1 MAGTPTTSRGRL
13 RRLAELRPDH
23 GRVLSVFF
31 DLDPSTFATGAARAS
46 QITSVLDRAAREVDD
61 ADADHES
68 RAALREDVERIRGML
83 DAQSMAAGG
92 ARGLAVFAC
101 GAVGLLEVVRTPH
114 PVESDVVI
122 GAGPHIEPLAVAG
135 ERERWC
141 VALADRQRSRILVG
155 DQDGLEEVA
164 HDDRRVIAR
173 TEGRQENA
181 DEEETRDQLDHVG
194 DRLMTL
200 LRRQPFDLL
209 VVGAPEPLDVE
220 LEGRLHAYLRERLA
234 GRVHVDVQS
243 AGPDDVLRAVAPVF
257 EARRSKRE
265 GEALERLRAGLG
277 REDGRAVGGLAD
289 TLDALNQQRVE
300 VLLLAARTSVPG
312 YEDSPT
318 GYLAAQDGAS
328 PSGEPL
334 RAHEDVIEAAIERA
348 VEQSAE
354 VLVLD
359 PDEHPDLA
367 PHHGVAALLRF

>member
-1 MAGTPTTSRGRL
+1 MAGTTTPRGRL
-13 RRLAELRPDH
+13 RRLAELRPEH

-46 QITSVLDRAAREVDD
+46 QITSVLDRAGREVDS
-61 ADADHES
+61 ADVDHDT
-68 RAALREDVERIRGML
+68 RAALREDVERVRAL
-83 DAQSMAAGG
+83 LAPQTMAAGG

-101 GAVGLLEVVRTPH
+101 GTADVLEVVRTPH

-122 GAGPHIEPLAVAG
+122 GERPHIEPLAVAG

-141 VALADRQRSRILVG
+141 VVLVDRETSRILLG
-155 DQDGLEEVA
+155 DEDGLEELA
-164 HDDRRVIAR
+164 HDDRRVRAM

-181 DEEETRDQLDHVG
+181 DREETRDQLDHVG
-194 DRLMTL
+194 DRLLTL
-200 LRRQPFDLL
+200 LRRRPFDVL
-209 VVGAPEPLDVE
+209 VVGAPEPLDAE

-243 AGPDDVLRAVAPVF
+243 SGPDDVLRAAAPVF
-257 EARRSKRE
+257 EARRAEHQR
-265 GEALERLRAGLG
+265 GALDRLRAGIG
-277 REDGRAVGGLAD
+277 REDGRAVAGLAA

-300 VLLLAARTSVPG
+300 VLLLAARVSGPG
-312 YEDSPT
+312 YEDPAT
-318 GYLAAQDGAS
+318 GYLTTEEGDS

-359 PDEHPDLA
+359 PDEHPDLG
-367 PHHGVAALLRF
+367 PHGGVAALLRF